1 MRSGAYGGSEYR
13 RPMSVRLAKPTVA
26 QVPAILDLLAPE
38 IAREAV
44 LPRSAR
50 QVAER
55 LRDYTVA
62 LRGDEVVGVASI
74 TLVDLHLAEVGVLT
88 AAHPGIASTL
98 LDAVLDE
105 ARAMGVER
113 AFVLT
118 ADPARFEAEGFAR
131 RPVQSIPEKYE
142 RQCLKCARAP
152 RCRQVALEAGLAPAL
167 LAVAG

>member
-1 MRSGAYGGSEYR
+1 
-13 RPMSVRLAKPTVA
+13 MSVRLAKPTVA
-26 QVPAILDLLAPE
+26 QVPAILELIGPE

-44 LPRSAR
+44 LPRTAR
-50 QVAER
+50 QIAER

-74 TLVDLHLAEVGVLT
+74 SLVDLHLAEVGVLQAT
-88 AAHPGIASTL
+88 LPGIASTL

-105 ARAMGVER
+105 ARTMGVGR

-118 ADPARFEAEGFAR
+118 ADPARFEAEGFTR

-152 RCRQVALEAGLAPAL
+152 RCRQVALDRPLAPAL